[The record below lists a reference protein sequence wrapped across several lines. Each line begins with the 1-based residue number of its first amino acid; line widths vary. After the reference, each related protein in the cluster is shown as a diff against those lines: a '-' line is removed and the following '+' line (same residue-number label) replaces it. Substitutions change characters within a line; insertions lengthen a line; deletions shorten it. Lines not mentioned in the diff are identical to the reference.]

1 MDLGHVHVLYICNN
15 VFDIGAAWK
24 DLCIS
29 HLLPNGQI
37 KHNKQ

>member
-1 MDLGHVHVLYICNN
+1 MDLGHAHVLCICNN
-15 VFDIGAAWK
+15 VFDTGAAWK

-29 HLLPNGQI
+29 YLSLNGEI